1 MRKKEILYKNHDGHE
16 EIIVAR
22 ELTFAEYEEYEAI
35 LRKCDDTN
43 YNKQI
48 VNSMIRFAERPDG
61 SRRFQGDFAQFND
74 SLSTEILA
82 TAYAFGYAMAELN
95 TITKEHTDAMR
106 KN

>member
-22 ELTFAEYEEYEAI
+22 ELTFAEYEEYETI
-35 LRKCDDTN
+35 LRNRDEATF
-43 YNKQI
+43 NKQT
-48 VNSMIRFAERPDG
+48 VNVMIRFAERPDG

-74 SLSTEILA
+74 SLGTA
-82 TAYAFGYAMAELN
+82 AYAFGYALAELN
-95 TITKEHTDAMR
+95 TITKEITDAMR